1 METWAAIKG
10 YEEFYQISTLGRVWS
25 KHTKKYLKPFC
36 IRGYQ
41 HVSLILNGKIVKK
54 KVHRLVAEAF
64 LDNPL
69 NKETVNHLNEN
80 KLDNQLINLEWATSR
95 ENTVYGT
102 GQKRSGLARRKMVE
116 SYNPENGERKVY
128 NGVVDAVA
136 RGYNRTA
143 VQGCCR
149 GERKTHKGLVWRYL

>member
-41 HVSLILNGKIVKK
+41 HVSLSLNGKIVKK

-136 RGYNRTA
+136 RGFNRTA

>member
-41 HVSLILNGKIVKK
+41 HVSLSLNGKIVKK

-143 VQGCCR
+143 VQGCCQ

>member
-1 METWAAIKG
+1 METWATIKG

-41 HVSLILNGKIVKK
+41 HVSLSLNGKIVKK

-95 ENTVYGT
+95 ENTMYGT

>member
-41 HVSLILNGKIVKK
+41 HVSLSLNGKIVKK

-69 NKETVNHLNEN
+69 NKETVSHLNEN